1 MVKEVWN
8 ARGKELLV
16 AHALRGR
23 RGGTRKAREQRVQI
37 RMEARLEVNV
47 EVDLKPAIVV
57 ACVKSHGASTVLSR
71 RAPNFWLRS

>member
-1 MVKEVWN
+1 MGTSEAMVREVWN

-37 RMEARLEVNV
+37 RMEARLEVSV
-47 EVDLKPAIVV
+47 EVDLNPAIVV
-57 ACVKSHGASTVLSR
+57 A
-71 RAPNFWLRS
+71 